1 MKRRYVFTQKLVLFS
16 GKARIFKEIDRYV
29 LYNRLVIRSL
39 EKGAIPLL

>member
-29 LYNRLVIRSL
+29 LHNKLVINKL
-39 EKGAIPLL
+39 KKVTIPLL